1 MSRPVV
7 VPIWTPQDSV
17 DTAHQF
23 HMELH
28 NAERG
33 VSQSQSQPGFGNRL
47 MFSRSRERR
56 ARRMDALA
64 VALLMIVMAAFGV
77 IVMLL
82 STPQA
87 KADPDSMVYAYAAT
101 FRRGEP
107 RVRKTV
113 TELLHVANIV
123 PSYLRPGAFF
133 AVCESCTWRS
143 PFAHELTV
151 YRLVSDHQSE
161 MKARRRTR

>member
-1 MSRPVV
+1 MTNIR
-7 VPIWTPQDSV
+7 PIWTPQDSV

-23 HMELH
+23 HLELH

-33 VSQSQSQPGFGNRL
+33 VPERKSRL
-47 MFSRSRERR
+47 FSVSRERK

-82 STPQA
+82 STPSA

-101 FRRGEP
+101 FG
-107 RVRKTV
+107 
-113 TELLHVANIV
+113 
-123 PSYLRPGAFF
+123 S
-133 AVCESCTWRS
+133 AVCETLDSYPSFGGIYGIADSITDDGLTYHQAGQVIAMSVMEICPRHTALVTS
-143 PFAHELTV
+143 FAASVAGSH
-151 YRLVSDHQSE
+151 
-161 MKARRRTR
+161 A

>member
-1 MSRPVV
+1 MV
-7 VPIWTPQDSV
+7 VPIWSPQDSI

-33 VSQSQSQPGFGNRL
+33 VPESQSRTGFGNRL
-47 MFSRSRERR
+47 MFGQSRERR

-87 KADPDSMVYAYAAT
+87 KADDWTVVYAYAAT
-101 FRRGEP
+101 YG
-107 RVRKTV
+107 
-113 TELLHVANIV
+113 
-123 PSYLRPGAFF
+123 G
-133 AVCESCTWRS
+133 AVCETLDSYPSFGGIYGIADSIADDGLTYHQAGQVIAMSVMEICPRHTALVTS
-143 PFAHELTV
+143 FAASVAGSH
-151 YRLVSDHQSE
+151 
-161 MKARRRTR
+161 A

>member
-23 HMELH
+23 HMELR

-33 VSQSQSQPGFGNRL
+33 MPESQSQPGFGNRL
-47 MFSRSRERR
+47 MFSQSRERR

-87 KADPDSMVYAYAAT
+87 KADPDSMVYAYAAS
-101 FRRGEP
+101 FG
-107 RVRKTV
+107 
-113 TELLHVANIV
+113 
-123 PSYLRPGAFF
+123 G
-133 AVCESCTWRS
+133 AVCETLDAYPSFGGIYGIADSIADDGLTYHQAGQVIAMSVMEICPRHTALITS
-143 PFAHELTV
+143 FATSVAGSH
-151 YRLVSDHQSE
+151 
-161 MKARRRTR
+161 A

>member
-7 VPIWTPQDSV
+7 RQIWSPRDSI
-17 DTAHQF
+17 DTAQAF
-23 HMELH
+23 AMELH

-33 VSQSQSQPGFGNRL
+33 RARL
-47 MFSRSRERR
+47 FSVSRERK

-82 STPQA
+82 STPSA

-101 FRRGEP
+101 FG
-107 RVRKTV
+107 
-113 TELLHVANIV
+113 
-123 PSYLRPGAFF
+123 S
-133 AVCESCTWRS
+133 AVCETLDSYPSFGGIYGIADAITDDGLTYYQAGQVIAVSVTEICPRHTALVKS
-143 PFAHELTV
+143 FAASSAGSH
-151 YRLVSDHQSE
+151 
-161 MKARRRTR
+161 A

>member
-1 MSRPVV
+1 MNNIR
-7 VPIWTPQDSV
+7 PIWSPQDSI

-33 VSQSQSQPGFGNRL
+33 VSESQSRTGFGNRL
-47 MFSRSRERR
+47 MFSQSRERR

-101 FRRGEP
+101 FG
-107 RVRKTV
+107 
-113 TELLHVANIV
+113 
-123 PSYLRPGAFF
+123 S
-133 AVCESCTWRS
+133 AVCETLDSYPSFGGIYGIADSIAEDGLSFYQAGQVIGLSVSEICPRHLALVRS
-143 PFAHELTV
+143 FAASSAGSH
-151 YRLVSDHQSE
+151 
-161 MKARRRTR
+161 A

>member
-1 MSRPVV
+1 MTNIR
-7 VPIWTPQDSV
+7 PIWTPQDSV

-23 HMELH
+23 HLELH

-33 VSQSQSQPGFGNRL
+33 VPERKSRL
-47 MFSRSRERR
+47 FSVSRERK

-82 STPQA
+82 STPSA

-101 FRRGEP
+101 FG
-107 RVRKTV
+107 
-113 TELLHVANIV
+113 
-123 PSYLRPGAFF
+123 S
-133 AVCESCTWRS
+133 AVCETLDSYPSFGGIYGIADAITDDGLTYYQAGQVIAVSVTEICPRHTALVKSFAAS
-143 PFAHELTV
+143 PAGAT
-151 YRLVSDHQSE
+151 
-161 MKARRRTR
+161 A

>member
-1 MSRPVV
+1 MTNIR
-7 VPIWTPQDSV
+7 PIWSPQDSV
-17 DTAHQF
+17 DTAQQF
-23 HMELH
+23 HLELH

-33 VSQSQSQPGFGNRL
+33 RVERRL
-47 MFSRSRERR
+47 FSVSRERK

-101 FRRGEP
+101 FG
-107 RVRKTV
+107 
-113 TELLHVANIV
+113 
-123 PSYLRPGAFF
+123 S
-133 AVCESCTWRS
+133 AVCDA
-143 PFAHELTV
+143 PLF
-151 YRLVSDHQSE
+151 
-161 MKARRRTR
+161 ARRPEPTIRELDHLAERVLRKVRNREGVVRSFAASSAGSHA